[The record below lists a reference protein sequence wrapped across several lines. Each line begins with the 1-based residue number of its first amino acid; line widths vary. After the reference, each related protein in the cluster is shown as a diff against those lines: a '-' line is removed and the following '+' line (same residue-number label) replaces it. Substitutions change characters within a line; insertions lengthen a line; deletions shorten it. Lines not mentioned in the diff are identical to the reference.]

1 METNKEERTIN
12 AWLRPLSM
20 PSIQIMPFEPPV
32 DKIDPS
38 WLIRDLCQDSSADVL
53 EKIKERYLRL
63 STSDLDIFVVPAEN
77 VILNKIVWPLKSAKQ
92 AFCLAD
98 FIGCIALCGM
108 VCEMVMVFIYDLV
121 ATQSNLNHLAHKDQQ
136 LFVDRKY
143 ERRGQEERIK
153 KLRKLGFIPDSMSKD
168 AHTVRKIRR
177 EYLHFLN
184 KDFAKLEEDAYLAYV
199 AAFRVVK
206 SLVELPLGDEGRL
219 AIPSHLKSYLESK
232 GA

>member
-1 METNKEERTIN
+1 
-12 AWLRPLSM
+12 
-20 PSIQIMPFEPPV
+20 
-32 DKIDPS
+32 
-38 WLIRDLCQDSSADVL
+38 
-53 EKIKERYLRL
+53 
-63 STSDLDIFVVPAEN
+63 
-77 VILNKIVWPLKSAKQ
+77 
-92 AFCLAD
+92 
-98 FIGCIALCGM
+98 M
-108 VCEMVMVFIYDLV
+108 VCEMAVIFIYDLG
-121 ATQSNLNHLAHKDQQ
+121 ASQSNLNHLDDKDQQ

-143 ERRGQEERIK
+143 EKLGQEQRIK
-153 KLRKLGFIPDSMSKD
+153 KLRKLGIISDSISKD

-184 KDFAKLEEDAYLAYV
+184 KDFAKLEEDAYLGYV